1 MSHYFIGHPGDS
13 SGLSQPGRSLWLA
26 GRLAGATWSGVASL
40 MSGSRLAGWRIFAPC
55 GRLIL
60 SRLAGLLHAVVSGFQ
75 SAARERAPVGL
86 HFSSLW
92 VMFALVLLAN
102 PESVWGGT
110 TQGYECRE
118 VGTNRGYHCTIY
130 QGVEF
135 VHICYLV
142 SVPTFCLSL
151 RLATRGDRIEK
162 S

>member
-1 MSHYFIGHPGDS
+1 
-13 SGLSQPGRSLWLA
+13 
-26 GRLAGATWSGVASL
+26 

-162 S
+162 SWSGCQSYRVFKERVYRPLVSLKYLIIWPPFLLFF